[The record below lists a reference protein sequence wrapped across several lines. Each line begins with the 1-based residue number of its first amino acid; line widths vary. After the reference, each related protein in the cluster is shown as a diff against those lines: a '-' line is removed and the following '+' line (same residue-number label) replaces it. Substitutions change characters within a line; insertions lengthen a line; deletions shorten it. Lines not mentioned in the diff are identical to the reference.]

1 MNTELTWF
9 KSSYSGGQDE
19 SCVEVAVTWHK
30 SSHSG
35 SEGEACVEIAACP
48 GVIHIRDSKDTT
60 LPHLTVAPATWATF
74 LTYAQVAPEA
84 V

>member
-1 MNTELTWF
+1 MNTELSWFKSSYSGGTGEACVEVAVTWR

-19 SCVEVAVTWHK
+19 SCVEV
-30 SSHSG
+30 
-35 SEGEACVEIAACP
+35 AACP

-60 LPHLTVAPATWATF
+60 LPHLTVTPATWASF